1 MSHAFVSLMLLS
13 AVGAQGADSFEFSVF
28 RAHLPRKEAGRL
40 MISDAGVS
48 YRSDHEK
55 TKIDIPL
62 LSVYQADVS
71 DPKVIRVETYDILKQ
86 KLLGRQV
93 HVFRL
98 RGSVHDERLARFLSE
113 ALPRPV
119 IGAFG
124 PASQPEAVIRA
135 YHRHRLGGCHGTIRI
150 DSDAIRFVS
159 DRPENSRTWLYRDL
173 ATIGTMN
180 PFSFPS
186 QHPGRDVQFRFE
198 GTAPGECL
206 RSRGTARIFAP
217 IEFRSP
223 IGIGKATVGI
233 PISPRP

>member
-1 MSHAFVSLMLLS
+1 
-13 AVGAQGADSFEFSVF
+13 
-28 RAHLPRKEAGRL
+28 

-48 YRSDHEK
+48 YRSDHQK

-180 PFSFPS
+180 PFHFRVSTLAETFNFDLKERLPESAYDLAARRVYSLPS
-186 QHPGRDVQFRFE
+186 NS
-198 GTAPGECL
+198 A
-206 RSRGTARIFAP
+206 ARL
-217 IEFRSP
+217 ESER
-223 IGIGKATVGI
+223 
-233 PISPRP
+233 PR

>member
-48 YRSDHEK
+48 YRSDHQK

-98 RGSVHDERLARFLSE
+98 RDSVHDERLARFLSE

-180 PFSFPS
+180 PFHFRVSTLAETFNFDLKERLPESAYDLAARRVYSLPS
-186 QHPGRDVQFRFE
+186 NS
-198 GTAPGECL
+198 A
-206 RSRGTARIFAP
+206 ARL
-217 IEFRSP
+217 ESER
-223 IGIGKATVGI
+223 
-233 PISPRP
+233 PR